1 MITRHG
7 GRHGSEQQLQL
18 RSDNHL
24 AILTRRVCSPS
35 GRSRFPSRTDFIE
48 TNPYIRDPFQLVLIE
63 VAVHADGQ
71 AVEGIAHR
79 RDETKQQQNEFYVD
93 DLVVHYT
100 ADVITKEFRKAL
112 KKIGAYSKGSA
123 VYV

>member
-1 MITRHG
+1 MVKPLK
-7 GRHGSEQQLQL
+7 EL
-18 RSDNHL
+18 
-24 AILTRRVCSPS
+24 
-35 GRSRFPSRTDFIE
+35 
-48 TNPYIRDPFQLVLIE
+48 LIAE
-63 VAVHADGQ
+63 MRQ
-71 AVEGIAHR
+71 R
-79 RDETKQQQNEFYVD
+79 QQQNEFYVD